1 MSIFGLG
8 PLPKETTETPSAPA
22 LGDYGDLAARIQ
34 KQSEARRAYFDQ
46 LTEQL
51 KARRYGPSASERL
64 FAISAALA
72 QPTRTPG
79 FGGMLANVTPVF
91 EQYAKDKRAAETAR
105 ASDMEKLG
113 LARLNLGDD
122 EIKTAL
128 ELQQLQDRYKIAK
141 LQASKP
147 PPPGEKERLI
157 ARALSLP
164 ENDPERKLILASIT
178 GTPENIAAMVSKAEG
193 IQGTKPP
200 PSSKAGNPK
209 YKQSGNKFY
218 KWSPN

>member
-1 MSIFGLG
+1 MYYDGEEELAG
-8 PLPKETTETPSAPA
+8 GLPKETPEAPAAPA

-113 LARLNLGDD
+113 LARLNMGDD
-122 EIKTAL
+122 EVKTAL
-128 ELQQLQDRYKIAK
+128 ELQ
-141 LQASKP
+141 
-147 PPPGEKERLI
+147 RL
-157 ARALSLP
+157 RAQY
-164 ENDPERKLILASIT
+164 A
-178 GTPENIAAMVSKAEG
+178 
-193 IQGTKPP
+193 
-200 PSSKAGNPK
+200 KAGQPDIQLDSQGNLREVPK
-209 YKQSGNKFY
+209 VVYQPKTDEEYAAIPAGAFY
-218 KWSPN
+218 KVPSGPNAGRIIPKQ

>member
-1 MSIFGLG
+1 MYYDGEEELAG
-8 PLPKETTETPSAPA
+8 GLPKETPEAPAAPA

-34 KQSEARRAYFDQ
+34 KQSDARQAYFNQ

-91 EQYAKDKRAAETAR
+91 EQYAKDKRAAEEAR

-113 LARLNLGDD
+113 LARLNMGDD

-128 ELQQLQDRYKIAK
+128 ELQELRARYAA
-141 LQASKP
+141 QMAAANKP
-147 PPPGEKERLI
+147 DYRVVPPGG
-157 ARALSLP
+157 SLVDVKGYANLP
-164 ENDPERKLILASIT
+164 VYTAEQVAVMSQDPANR
-178 GTPENIAAMVSKAEG
+178 
-193 IQGTKPP
+193 GTKFRTVD
-200 PSSKAGNPK
+200 GRILEM
-209 YKQSGNKFY
+209 
-218 KWSPN
+218 

>member
-1 MSIFGLG
+1 MYYDGEEELAG
-8 PLPKETTETPSAPA
+8 GLPKETPEAPAAPA

-34 KQSEARRAYFDQ
+34 KQSDARQAYFNQ

-64 FAISAALA
+64 AALSAALA

-91 EQYAKDKRAAETAR
+91 EQYAKDKRAAEAAR

-128 ELQQLQDRYKIAK
+128 ELQQLQNQYKIA
-141 LQASKP
+141 QM
-147 PPPGEKERLI
+147 
-157 ARALSLP
+157 RANTPRPVVAGPQGALEP
-164 ENDPERKLILASIT
+164 MT
-178 GTPENIAAMVSKAEG
+178 GQPVATPIPQVYTDLEANPTPENFEALAKAYPRFVG
-193 IQGTKPP
+193 PLRDAFQRGVTRLNLT
-200 PSSKAGNPK
+200 PSG
-209 YKQSGNKFY
+209 GR
-218 KWSPN
+218 

>member
-8 PLPKETTETPSAPA
+8 PLPKETPEAPAAPA

-113 LARLNLGDD
+113 LARLNMGDD
-122 EIKTAL
+122 EVKTAL
-128 ELQQLQDRYKIAK
+128 ELQRLRAQYAK
-141 LQASKP
+141 PKP
-147 PPPGEKERLI
+147 R
-157 ARALSLP
+157 RTALSAFDGRVYDLDTGEVITPATAGEPSP
-164 ENDPERKLILASIT
+164 EAVAFLKANPAT
-178 GTPENIAAMVSKAEG
+178 AAAFD
-193 IQGTKPP
+193 
-200 PSSKAGNPK
+200 AK
-209 YKQSGNKFY
+209 YG
-218 KWSPN
+218 PNVAARYLGGK

>member
-8 PLPKETTETPSAPA
+8 PLPKETPEAPAAPA
-22 LGDYGDLAARIQ
+22 LNSYGDLAARIQ
-34 KQSEARRAYFDQ
+34 KQSEARQAYFDQ

-91 EQYAKDKRAAETAR
+91 EQYAKDKRAAEAAR

-128 ELQQLQDRYKIAK
+128 ELQQLQNQYKIAQMRANTPRPVVAGPQGALEPMTGQPVATPIPQVYTDLEANPTSENLEALAK
-141 LQASKP
+141 AYPRFVGPLQDAYKR
-147 PPPGEKERLI
+147 GVTRLT
-157 ARALSLP
+157 L
-164 ENDPERKLILASIT
+164 
-178 GTPENIAAMVSKAEG
+178 TP
-193 IQGTKPP
+193 
-200 PSSKAGNPK
+200 
-209 YKQSGNKFY
+209 SGGR
-218 KWSPN
+218 

>member
-1 MSIFGLG
+1 MYYDGEEELAG
-8 PLPKETTETPSAPA
+8 GLPKETPEAPSAPA
-22 LGDYGDLAARIQ
+22 LSSYGDLAARIQ
-34 KQSEARRAYFDQ
+34 KQSDARQAYFNQ

-113 LARLNLGDD
+113 LARLNMGDD
-122 EIKTAL
+122 EVKTAL
-128 ELQQLQDRYKIAK
+128 ELQELRDRYAARMAAANRPVAGIAVGNR
-141 LQASKP
+141 LVNPRTNLEIRP
-147 PPPGEKERLI
+147 P
-157 ARALSLP
+157 
-164 ENDPERKLILASIT
+164 
-178 GTPENIAAMVSKAEG
+178 V
-193 IQGTKPP
+193 GTKEVYDGRTYEFRGGDQFDR
-200 PSSKAGNPK
+200 KNWK
-209 YKQSGNKFY
+209 EVF
-218 KWSPN
+218 

>member
-8 PLPKETTETPSAPA
+8 PLPKETPEAPAAPA

-34 KQSEARRAYFDQ
+34 KQSDARKAYFDR

-51 KARRYGPSASERL
+51 KDRRYGPSASERL

-91 EQYAKDKRAAETAR
+91 EQYAKDKRAAEAAR

-113 LARLNLGDD
+113 LARLNMGDD
-122 EIKTAL
+122 EVKTAL
-128 ELQQLQDRYKIAK
+128 ELQELRDRYAARMAAANKRPRGTWSENLNQFVSEDQPAPTQTKVNVGGLTMTQYTDGNLYLRNADGSKDVYSPEGDKIGTIPA
-141 LQASKP
+141 
-147 PPPGEKERLI
+147 GG
-157 ARALSLP
+157 AR
-164 ENDPERKLILASIT
+164 
-178 GTPENIAAMVSKAEG
+178 
-193 IQGTKPP
+193 
-200 PSSKAGNPK
+200 
-209 YKQSGNKFY
+209 
-218 KWSPN
+218 

>member
-8 PLPKETTETPSAPA
+8 PLPKETTETPAAPA
-22 LGDYGDLAARIQ
+22 AAGDGSDLLGLIQ
-34 KQSEARRAYFDQ
+34 KQSADRKAYFDR
-46 LTEQL
+46 LTQQL
-51 KARRYGPSASERL
+51 KDRRYGPSASERL

-91 EQYAKDKRAAETAR
+91 EQYAKDKRAAEAAR

-128 ELQQLQDRYKIAK
+128 ELQQLQNQYKIA
-141 LQASKP
+141 AM
-147 PPPGEKERLI
+147 
-157 ARALSLP
+157 RANTPRPVVAGPQGALEP
-164 ENDPERKLILASIT
+164 MT
-178 GTPENIAAMVSKAEG
+178 GQPVATPIPQVYTDLEANPTPENFEALAKAYPRFVG
-193 IQGTKPP
+193 PLQDAYKRGVTRLTLT
-200 PSSKAGNPK
+200 PSG
-209 YKQSGNKFY
+209 GR
-218 KWSPN
+218 